1 MMFNFNVERFLK
13 IQNGALSLK
22 DEFDTAIDE
31 VLEKGIENVFFVG
44 TGGAVILMEPAAFI
58 LNNHS
63 TLQVYTEISS
73 EIMLIDNNH
82 FSKKSLVIMPSLS
95 GTTKET
101 VEAAKWAK
109 EKGAT
114 TISLVGHANTPLA
127 QLTDYTFVNFAED
140 DTSCESFYIQSYLL
154 AFRLMHRRN
163 EFPQYQQFVEEM
175 ENLPAAL
182 LKVKEETEERA
193 NAFALKHQNTPYHIL
208 SGAGIDWAQTYYYG
222 MCILEEM
229 QWIKTRPVHASHF
242 FHGTLEL
249 VEEDTSILVFKGED
263 KTRPLAERVERFAY
277 NFSKEVTVFDSKDY
291 ELEGISPELRAFVSP
306 IVFAT
311 LLERVSCYLEKY
323 REHPL
328 TTRRYYKKVPF

>member
-1 MMFNFNVERFLK
+1 MY
-13 IQNGALSLK
+13 
-22 DEFDTAIDE
+22 
-31 VLEKGIENVFFVG
+31 
-44 TGGAVILMEPAAFI
+44 
-58 LNNHS
+58 H
-63 TLQVYTEISS
+63 
-73 EIMLIDNNH
+73 NH
-82 FSKKSLVIMPSLS
+82 FSEKSLVILPSLS

-101 VEAAKWAK
+101 VEVAKWAN

-127 QLTDYTFVNFAED
+127 EITDYTFVNFAED

-154 AFRLMHRRN
+154 AFRLMYKRN
-163 EFPQYQQFVEEM
+163 EFPQYEQFVEEM
-175 ENLPAAL
+175 TNLPAAL
-182 LKVKEETEERA
+182 LKVKEATEERA
-193 NAFALKHQNTPYHIL
+193 NAFALKHQNTSYHIL
-208 SGAGIDWAQTYYYG
+208 SGAGVAWPQVHYYG

-263 KTRPLAERVERFAY
+263 KSRPLAERVENFAY
-277 NFSKEVTVFDSKDY
+277 NFSKEVTVFDTKDY
-291 ELEGISPELRAFVSP
+291 ELEGISPELRGYVAP

-311 LLERVSCYLEKY
+311 MLERVSCYLEKY